1 MALYSMYSHPAKYD
15 ADVAPRPY
23 RSARRAS
30 AAEETRRA
38 ILDAALALLEAKGY
52 AQATV
57 AEVAARADVSVN
69 TVYAS
74 VGGKPQLLVG
84 LIQDASSGADI
95 ESAVAR
101 IEEESD
107 ASEVIAALA
116 RGTGAVFRANAWLLG
131 ELYDNAR
138 ADPAIAEV
146 IAEAEAAYVARV
158 ARAAARLDELG
169 ALQPAVSESDAADVL
184 WFYFGFRPWQALR
197 ARGWTWERAEGW
209 LVEQASRATLDR

>member
-1 MALYSMYSHPAKYD
+1 VTS
-15 ADVAPRPY
+15 RPY

-30 AAEETRRA
+30 AAQETRRA
-38 ILDAALALLEAKGY
+38 ILDAALALLERKGY
-52 AQATV
+52 AQTTV

-74 VGGKPQLLVG
+74 VGGKPQVLVG
-84 LIQDASSGADI
+84 LIQDASSGAEI
-95 ESAVAR
+95 ESAMAR
-101 IEEESD
+101 IEEAPR
-107 ASEVIAALA
+107 ASQVIEAVAS
-116 RGTGAVFRANAWLLG
+116 GTGAVFRANAWLLG

-146 IAEAEAAYVARV
+146 VAAAEAAYVDRV

-169 ALQPAVSESDAADVL
+169 ALQSGVSRSDAADVL

-197 ARGWTWERAEGW
+197 ARGWTWERAEEW
-209 LVEQASRATLDR
+209 LVQQASRATLDR